1 MPISKPPAGEAQM
14 PACATIYRP
23 GDRLHLLA
31 LKPPLKGFDDFIGIW
46 LYEGPPRILVDVG
59 PQATTSQLLSA
70 LDRIGIDHLDY
81 ILLTHMHIDH
91 GGGLAEIAAAFPQTP
106 VVGHPRGLPHV
117 ADPSRLWAGSLKTL
131 GPTAEAYGPI
141 AAVPTDRL
149 MAADDLN
156 DPRVQ
161 VIFTPG
167 HAPHHI
173 SYRVDRLLFAG
184 EAGGVCLA
192 AAPGNDFMRPATPP
206 RFRMDVALK
215 SLEALIQQPPAAICY
230 SHFGL
235 RENARGQL
243 AQHRDQLLH
252 WRSIVADEVPRH
264 PDGDAQAPCLERLL
278 HEDPLLQALHQLPV
292 PARQREIGFLNNSLR
307 GFIEAL
313 QEGTL
318 AG

>member
-1 MPISKPPAGEAQM
+1 MPESVTLYHP
-14 PACATIYRP
+14 C
-23 GDRLHLLA
+23 DRLHLLA
-31 LKPPLKGFDDFIGIW
+31 LNPVIEGFDDFIGIW
-46 LYEGPPRILVDVG
+46 FYEGPPRVLVDVG
-59 PQATTSQLLSA
+59 PSATASQLLAA
-70 LDRIGIDHLDY
+70 LTRIGIDRLDY

-91 GGGLAEIAAAFPQTP
+91 AGGLAEISAAFPQTP

-131 GPTAEAYGPI
+131 GATAEAYGPI
-141 AAVPTDRL
+141 AAVPADRL
-149 MAADDLN
+149 LAADDLN
-156 DPRVQ
+156 DPRIQ

-192 AAPGNDFMRPATPP
+192 TAPGHDFMRPATPP
-206 RFRMDVALK
+206 RFRMEIALE
-215 SLEALIQQPPAAICY
+215 SLAALIELPPSKICY

-235 RENARGQL
+235 WENARGQL
-243 AQHRDQLLH
+243 KQHRQQLLR
-252 WRSIVADEVPRH
+252 WRSIVAEEVPRH
-264 PDGDAQAPCLERLL
+264 AVGQAQAPCLQRLL
-278 HEDPLLQALHQLPV
+278 REDPRLQAFHQLPT
-292 PARQREIGFLNNSLR
+292 PARRREMGFLKNSLR

-313 QEGTL
+313 EEDHP